1 MRELLHQRELA
12 AEIHLPL
19 LKPPPVA
26 KSVLAVWPII
36 SYLGKADANLHGVP
50 RSVFHHV
57 YPFYNYI

>member
-12 AEIHLPL
+12 AAIHLPL
-19 LKPPPVA
+19 LKPPPVT

-36 SYLGKADANLHGVP
+36 SYFGKADANLYGVP

-57 YPFYNYI
+57 YPFL